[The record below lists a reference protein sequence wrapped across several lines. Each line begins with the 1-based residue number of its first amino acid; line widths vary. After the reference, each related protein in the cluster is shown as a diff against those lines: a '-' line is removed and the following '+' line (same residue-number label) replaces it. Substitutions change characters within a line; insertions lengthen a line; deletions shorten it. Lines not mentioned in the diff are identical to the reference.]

1 MAHLS
6 LALLGPLRM
15 ALDERPLT
23 AFESDKVRAL
33 LIYLAL
39 EADRPQRRAML
50 AELFWPNQPDR
61 VGRHNLSQ
69 ALFNLRQTIGDQ
81 RAQPPFLLITR
92 ETVQFNCASDH
103 DVDAAAF
110 GALVAACDAHRHRR
124 LHSCAACAGRLAA
137 ALELYRGDFLAQF
150 ALADSAGFEEWSLL
164 KRERLSQS
172 AFQSL
177 TALASYYEL
186 RGNYARADELAQRQ
200 IALDP
205 WRESAYR
212 QLMRVRA
219 LDGQRTAA
227 LAAYA
232 RCRQILADQLGVEP
246 DDETTA
252 LYEQIRAAEGD
263 PLAAGEQI
271 ALPVTQ
277 PHNLAAQLTPFVG
290 REAELAQLGDM
301 LTNPQ
306 CRLVTILGPGGI
318 GKSRLAHQAAL
329 EQLEVFPDGVF
340 LVPLEH
346 LHAPE
351 LLAPAIADALG
362 LTIEGSDEPQ
372 TQLARYLHDKE
383 LLLLLDS
390 FEHLLPG
397 AQALS
402 QLLRS
407 APGVTLLVTT
417 RARLDLHGEWLV
429 ELGGLAVPDDQGAA
443 LEQSGAGQLWL
454 QTAQRVQPRYRLSDA
469 ERTAVARICR
479 MVEGLPLALEL
490 AAAWVRLLSC
500 AEIAEEISR
509 GLALL
514 TTTARDIP
522 QRHRSLP
529 AVLDH
534 SWALLNARE
543 QHILRQLSVFRGGME
558 REAGAQVMGAS
569 IAELAALVDKS
580 LLRSQASAA
589 GQRRYVLHELVRQ
602 YAATQLELAGETAP
616 TLTSH
621 LRYFLALAEQAAP
634 NLTGSEQGRWVVR
647 LEAEHSNLRAALE
660 WALESRDV
668 AAAARVC
675 AALWRF
681 WQIRGNFT
689 EGRQWI
695 ARVLKLIDEAMAAG
709 SAGGGVA
716 GTIHAHVLKAAGVL
730 AWVQS
735 DYGAARAAFEA
746 SLALYRELDDTDGI
760 AAVSSNLG
768 VLAMYQGDYAQATVL
783 FQTGLALRREL
794 RDTWGTAVCLNN
806 LGAMAGKQGDLT
818 LAQTYYQEALAL
830 YRELGYERGIAIL
843 LGNLGDVALDR
854 EQFERA
860 QAFSMESLD
869 LQRKLGDTAGT
880 ASALVRL
887 GALALRRGD
896 ASVARS
902 YYAEGLPLFQALGD
916 KEYIAICWEGFAG
929 VAAAERQWAR
939 ATRLWGAADAVRRA
953 INVPLEPSLR
963 APYERNLALVRAN
976 LDAQA
981 FAAAWAEGQTMAVE
995 QAATYALATDV
1006 PGAG

>member
-1 MAHLS
+1 
-6 LALLGPLRM
+6 
-15 ALDERPLT
+15 
-23 AFESDKVRAL
+23 
-33 LIYLAL
+33 
-39 EADRPQRRAML
+39 
-50 AELFWPNQPDR
+50 
-61 VGRHNLSQ
+61 
-69 ALFNLRQTIGDQ
+69 
-81 RAQPPFLLITR
+81 
-92 ETVQFNCASDH
+92 
-103 DVDAAAF
+103 
-110 GALVAACDAHRHRR
+110 
-124 LHSCAACAGRLAA
+124 
-137 ALELYRGDFLAQF
+137 
-150 ALADSAGFEEWSLL
+150 
-164 KRERLSQS
+164 
-172 AFQSL
+172 
-177 TALASYYEL
+177 
-186 RGNYARADELAQRQ
+186 
-200 IALDP
+200 
-205 WRESAYR
+205 
-212 QLMRVRA
+212 
-219 LDGQRTAA
+219 
-227 LAAYA
+227 
-232 RCRQILADQLGVEP
+232 
-246 DDETTA
+246 
-252 LYEQIRAAEGD
+252 
-263 PLAAGEQI
+263 
-271 ALPVTQ
+271 
-277 PHNLAAQLTPFVG
+277 
-290 REAELAQLGDM
+290 
-301 LTNPQ
+301 
-306 CRLVTILGPGGI
+306 
-318 GKSRLAHQAAL
+318 
-329 EQLEVFPDGVF
+329 
-340 LVPLEH
+340 
-346 LHAPE
+346 
-351 LLAPAIADALG
+351 
-362 LTIEGSDEPQ
+362 
-372 TQLARYLHDKE
+372 
-383 LLLLLDS
+383 
-390 FEHLLPG
+390 
-397 AQALS
+397 
-402 QLLRS
+402 
-407 APGVTLLVTT
+407 
-417 RARLDLHGEWLV
+417 
-429 ELGGLAVPDDQGAA
+429 
-443 LEQSGAGQLWL
+443 
-454 QTAQRVQPRYRLSDA
+454 
-469 ERTAVARICR
+469 
-479 MVEGLPLALEL
+479 
-490 AAAWVRLLSC
+490 
-500 AEIAEEISR
+500 
-509 GLALL
+509 
-514 TTTARDIP
+514 
-522 QRHRSLP
+522 
-529 AVLDH
+529 VLDH

-589 GQRRYVLHELVRQ
+589 GQRRDVLHELVRQ

-616 TLTSH
+616 TRTSQ

-896 ASVARS
+896 VAVARS

-929 VAAAERQWAR
+929 VAAAERQWER